1 MGAATGCRLSIN
13 EEIIMAKKL
22 TPAAIRKIYKSI
34 ARQIARLAVDKF
46 RHLDSRVNMSSDS
59 LMKITTQF
67 KNAHNRLK

>member
-1 MGAATGCRLSIN
+1 
-13 EEIIMAKKL
+13 MAKKL
-22 TPAAIRKIYKSI
+22 SPAAIRKIYKAI

-46 RHLDSRVNMSSDS
+46 RHLDSRVNISSSS